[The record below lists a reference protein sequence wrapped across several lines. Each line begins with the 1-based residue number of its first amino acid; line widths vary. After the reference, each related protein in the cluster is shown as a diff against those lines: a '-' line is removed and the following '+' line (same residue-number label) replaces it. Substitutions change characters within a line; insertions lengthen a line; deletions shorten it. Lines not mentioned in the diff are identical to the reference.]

1 MYVYDCRIQNMFFD
15 QNKLFNQQKVLKLTT
30 IIKLLIKKNS

>member
-1 MYVYDCRIQNMFFD
+1 MYVYDCRIQNMFFN

-30 IIKLLIKKNS
+30 IIKLLIKKNT